1 MSFWFKQFYRILSF
15 KQRTKQATVETKIDL
30 RHDQST
36 RIEENT
42 REASCL
48 RFKRKSRRFQ
58 SCGYIRL
65 KAEIREKGGK
75 PVARVRFLPLLFKNR
90 ITAMCRGLKFLI
102 IMRDHPSHID
112 VWRNFGLY
120 SSRERRF
127 IPKPTAGF
135 LVSPSGHL
143 YCRKKTFEHLDWC
156 NVALGGSRLE
166 IIGLKSI
173 DLIAEKH
180 QSCLIL
186 EN

>member
-1 MSFWFKQFYRILSF
+1 M
-15 KQRTKQATVETKIDL
+15 ETKIDP

-36 RIEENT
+36 CIEENT

-58 SCGYIRL
+58 SCKYIRL

-75 PVARVRFLPLLFKNR
+75 PVARLRFLPLLFTNR
-90 ITAMCRGLKFLI
+90 ITVYRPMCRGLKFLI

-127 IPKPTAGF
+127 IPKPTGF

-156 NVALGGSRLE
+156 NVALGGSRLK